1 MLPSPP
7 VKPPPWIHTMTGRPP
22 RPTTVG
28 VYTFRY
34 RQSSDVLVAI
44 TPVAMLPV
52 WAHAGPIQLAFL
64 MPVHRAAGRGARHR
78 RAPTGGAAYGM
89 PKNSRAPLARTPRT
103 APLSVRTT
111 SGAGQAGARA
121 AAVRAGVTGPAA
133 VTGRAAAAPV
143 LAPRQ
148 AASPR
153 VTASGPRRQTDR
165 TIRRRNVMTAH
176 LPDAAIAVP

>member
-1 MLPSPP
+1 MPPSPP
-7 VKPPPWIHTMTGRPP
+7 MKPPPWIHTMTGRPP
-22 RPTTVG
+22 RPTTGG

-34 RQSSDVLVAI
+34 RQSSDVLVVI

-52 WAHAGPIQLAFL
+52 WAHAGPGQVAAFL
-64 MPVHRAAGRGARHR
+64 TPVHRAAGRGARHR

-89 PKNSRAPLARTPRT
+89 PKNSRAPLARSPRT

-121 AAVRAGVTGPAA
+121 AAVRAGVTGL
-133 VTGRAAAAPV
+133 AAAAPAP
-143 LAPRQ
+143 APRP

-153 VTASGPRRQTDR
+153 VTASGTSQQAGR
-165 TIRRRNVMTAH
+165 TTRRRNV
-176 LPDAAIAVP
+176 IAGSSP